1 MKSAAKSPLRRSA
14 VPLLKAVLVIGL
26 VIYVLT
32 SIDWRDKLTSYDE
45 SGFIEYTKPVT
56 VVGDWNR
63 PDVSVRTDSGEEIVV
78 SVAAQSAAV
87 KWELTPGLITYIK
100 NCSPRYFAL
109 AFLLVLS
116 SVLFGS
122 ARWWWLLRTS
132 DVRIPVFDALRYTFI
147 GIFGN
152 NFVPGQTGGDLV
164 KAIYIMRRCPDS
176 KLKAF
181 VSVIIDRLLGL
192 ASLVLLATMAIT
204 WSGERFYFLAI
215 SIWSVLAA
223 GLVVGAALFSR
234 RLRAAMRVDVLLKKT
249 PERLRNLL
257 VQIEQAVHLY
267 RGRRIGVCAWVAAGM
282 LNHAVLITA
291 VMVLGYGL
299 GVGVPGSEYF
309 VLVPIINLVSAIP
322 IAPQG
327 WGIGESL
334 YCNVFATYE
343 AVHLGGIAA
352 AEQIMRTRAV
362 ALSLVYRVVLTV
374 ISLLGGLVLLG
385 EKHRVTAADVERE
398 SAGATDSD

>member
-1 MKSAAKSPLRRSA
+1 M
-14 VPLLKAVLVIGL
+14 IGL

-32 SIDWRDKLTSYDE
+32 SIDWRDNLISYDE
-45 SGFIEYTKPVT
+45 FGFIEYTKPVT
-56 VVGDWNR
+56 VVGGWNR
-63 PDVSVRTDSGEEIVV
+63 PDVTVRTDSGEKILV
-78 SVAAQSAAV
+78 STSAQSATV

-100 NCSPRYFAL
+100 NCSALYISL

-132 DVRIPVFDALRYTFI
+132 DVRIPAFDALRYTFI

-181 VSVIIDRLLGL
+181 VSVVVDRLLGL
-192 ASLVLLATMAIT
+192 ASLVLLATIAIT
-204 WSGERFYFLAI
+204 WSGERFHFLAVG
-215 SIWSVLAA
+215 IWSVLAA

-234 RLRAAMRVDVLLKKT
+234 RLRAAMFVDLLLKKT
-249 PERLRNLL
+249 PDRIRNLL
-257 VQIEQAVHLY
+257 QQIEQAIHLY
-267 RGRRIGVCAWVAAGM
+267 RGRKLGVCVWVAAGI

-299 GVGVPGSEYF
+299 GVGVPVSEYF

-327 WGIGESL
+327 WGIGEAL
-334 YCNVFATYE
+334 YSNLFAAYE
-343 AVHLGGIAA
+343 AVHLGDIAG

-385 EKHRVTAADVERE
+385 EKHRVTAEDVERE
-398 SAGATDSD
+398 SAGATDID

>member
-14 VPLLKAVLVIGL
+14 APLLKAVLVIGL

-32 SIDWRDKLTSYDE
+32 SIDWRDNLISYDE
-45 SGFIEYTKPVT
+45 FGFIEYTKPVT
-56 VVGDWNR
+56 VVGGWNR
-63 PDVSVRTDSGEEIVV
+63 PDVTVRTDSGEKILV
-78 SVAAQSAAV
+78 STSAQSATV

-100 NCSPRYFAL
+100 NCSALYISL

-132 DVRIPVFDALRYTFI
+132 DVRIPAFDALRYTFI

-181 VSVIIDRLLGL
+181 VSVVVDRLLGL
-192 ASLVLLATMAIT
+192 ASLVLLATIAIT
-204 WSGERFYFLAI
+204 WSGERFHFLAVG
-215 SIWSVLAA
+215 IWSVLAA

-234 RLRAAMRVDVLLKKT
+234 RLRAAMFVDLLLKKT
-249 PERLRNLL
+249 PDRIRNLL
-257 VQIEQAVHLY
+257 QQIEQAIHLY
-267 RGRRIGVCAWVAAGM
+267 RGRKLGVCVWVAAGI

-299 GVGVPGSEYF
+299 GVGVPVSEYF

-327 WGIGESL
+327 WGIGEAL
-334 YCNVFATYE
+334 YSNLFAAYE
-343 AVHLGGIAA
+343 AVHLGDIAG

-385 EKHRVTAADVERE
+385 EKHRVTAEDVERE
-398 SAGATDSD
+398 SAGATDID